1 MRYLYF
7 LFVVGVAICLGCG
20 GGSQQDR
27 AAWKNAAPAQAPLE
41 LDGVMVKEAPVGGEK
56 KAIEETP
63 RKIIYTAQIE
73 LIADDFD
80 KVEQELDQ
88 LVKDHDAYV
97 AKSDIHGSPGVP
109 RSGTWTIRVPVK
121 HFEDFNKAL
130 AKLGELRQDKTDSDD
145 ITDRYYDLKAHIKN
159 DQVEEEALQKLL
171 IEKSATGKLEDLLA
185 IRRELRDIRG
195 KIEEQQGRLQRWD
208 KETALS
214 TVTLKITD
222 RKDYVAPTTPHFG
235 TTIGRTF
242 EGSLGAL
249 TSFGQGIVLVVVA
262 LVPWLPVIAVIGV
275 PLWLAIRRVRKQGH
289 ENVATAVPAGP
300 SPGE

>member
-1 MRYLYF
+1 MRCLYG
-7 LFVVGVAICLGCG
+7 LFTTGVIICLGCG
-20 GGSQQDR
+20 GASTQQAR
-27 AAWKNAAPAQAPLE
+27 YPNAKKAVEEIEPKAEDGAQAP
-41 LDGVMVKEAPVGGEK
+41 AGGEK
-56 KAIEETP
+56 KAVEETP

-80 KVEQELDQ
+80 KVSQELDQ
-88 LVKDHDAYV
+88 LVKDHGAYI

-185 IRRELRDIRG
+185 IRRELREIRG

-222 RKDYVAPTTPHFG
+222 RRDYVAPTTPHFG
-235 TTIGRTF
+235 TTIAHTF

-249 TSFGQGIVLVVVA
+249 TSFGQGIVLVMVA
-262 LVPWLPVIAVIGV
+262 LVPWLPVIAVIVV
-275 PLWLAIRRVRKQGH
+275 PIWLAIRRMRKQGH
-289 ENVATAVPAGP
+289 ENVATAIPAGP